1 MRTVFAGAF
10 VALTSTVA
18 LAQVVAPSGSVGEAA
33 VNGAATGG
41 IQGAGHP
48 DKSANPV
55 KSGAAGAT
63 NGAAGGAVQG
73 AIGGAVVGGPAGAA
87 AGAAVGATNGAA
99 HGGAA
104 GAAQGITSG
113 AASEQ

>member
-1 MRTVFAGAF
+1 MRTIFVGAF
-10 VALTSTVA
+10 VALASTAA
-18 LAQVVAPSGSVGEAA
+18 LAQVIAPAGSVGDAA

-41 IQGAGHP
+41 IQGSSHP
-48 DKSANPV
+48 DKNANPV
-55 KSGAAGAT
+55 KSGAAGAA

-73 AIGGAVVGGPAGAA
+73 AVGGALVGGPPGAA

-99 HGGAA
+99 QGGAT